1 MDDFILKQEDF
12 IRKLCG
18 CSCEYPEYPNR
29 IGNKLCGRKAI
40 WINKFWDQAC
50 DSFRIKNPNY
60 PACLCEEHYNR
71 INNNYIPKS
80 LGNENEEI

>member
-18 CSCEYPEYPNR
+18 YSCEYPEYPNR
-29 IGNKLCGRKAI
+29 IGNKLCGRDAI
-40 WINKFWDQAC
+40 WLNKVWEHAC
-50 DSFRIKNPNY
+50 VDFRIENPNY

-71 INNNYIPKS
+71 INNNYIPKP
-80 LGNENEEI
+80 LENENEEI